1 MALLKKAQYQGTTGN
16 GVVTWP
22 GRSGGVT
29 TLRSVALREWCSFS
43 LLGKS
48 SILCRGI
55 ASLNRPCWEGASTL
69 LHRTTGTSHSLNST
83 GSQSILMLS
92 AS

>member
-29 TLRSVALREWCSFS
+29 TLRSVALRESGVALVS
-43 LLGKS
+43 
-48 SILCRGI
+48 
-55 ASLNRPCWEGASTL
+55 
-69 LHRTTGTSHSLNST
+69 
-83 GSQSILMLS
+83 
-92 AS
+92 